1 MEKLSNEML
10 RNKYIAE
17 HINDINKLFDARLNR
32 DGFDFLLQLEEVA
45 HNKCEQW
52 CDHGYSDQEREDYEK
67 YIIGLICDVLDI
79 EGHESIIFNGDPR
92 GFTLK
97 IDDDYVRENKSNIY
111 RDMGGYGIFAPDF
124 AYLKHPIT
132 NDEVQA

>member
-17 HINDINKLFDARLNR
+17 HINDINKLFDASLNR
-32 DGFDFLLQLEEVA
+32 DGYDFLLQLEEVA
-45 HNKCEQW
+45 HNKAEQW
-52 CDHGYSDQEREDYEK
+52 CDHGYSDQEREAYEK

-79 EGHESIIFNGDPR
+79 EGHEAIIFNGDPR

-97 IDDDYVRENKSNIY
+97 ICSDFVRDARSNIY

-124 AYLKHPIT
+124 AYLKHSTT